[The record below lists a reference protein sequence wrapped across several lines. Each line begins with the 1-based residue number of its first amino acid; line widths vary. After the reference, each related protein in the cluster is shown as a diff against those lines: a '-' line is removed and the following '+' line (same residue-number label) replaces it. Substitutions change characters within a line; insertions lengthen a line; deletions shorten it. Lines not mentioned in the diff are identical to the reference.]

1 MKKRTILAVASLC
14 GVATMSVL
22 TLSGLSGEAR
32 EFFADGDAGIWVHYA
47 RKEATKTEKGIREY
61 WVNCSSHEYVFEQ
74 PTSGTIQ
81 EFTKYDTSGFTED
94 DDRWIN
100 TVTMTAKDVIMTEA
114 TKVLDL
120 GAYAGGTITKMTA
133 GTSKAGATL
142 DLGTDAT
149 NLDVSGFD
157 EDHKDD
163 GVKTVEVNT
172 IKDGKEYK
180 IYAETTFVT
189 AMISDVAGF
198 INYVQVDSAIPA
210 KYGYIKMAQNINLNN
225 SAFSPKFDFKDYKFN
240 EANFFGGTF
249 DGNGKTIT
257 YKSGGATGI
266 FYNLNNGAIIKNLN
280 IQDYYYNNDSG
291 SCLIARSIWNSTLE
305 NVTTKIYAANTAM
318 SAPDAVAGINN
329 QTGYLAAIRAQGLTM
344 KNCTFDCSG
353 YALASFIGRG
363 GNYTMPTVQ
372 GCTIK
377 AKSLVEAMYS
387 SYLATPERGGIGTY
401 QPENVTL
408 KEGEG
413 YIPGLTFEQ
422 A

>member
-22 TLSGLSGEAR
+22 ALSGLSGEAR

-81 EFTKYDTSGFTED
+81 EFTQYDTSGFTDD

-133 GTSKAGATL
+133 GTSKAGALL
-142 DLGTDAT
+142 DLGTDAS

-157 EDHKDD
+157 AAHKDD
-163 GVKTVEVNT
+163 GVKTVEVDT

-189 AMISDVAGF
+189 AMINTVKDF
-198 INYVQVDSAIPA
+198 QDYVMVDDEKTA
-210 KYGYIKMAQNINLNN
+210 KHAYVKLGTDNLNLRSIGTIFN
-225 SAFSPKFDFKDYKFN
+225 WKFNFDNAFS
-240 EANFFGGTF
+240 GTF
-249 DGNGKTIT
+249 DGNGKTIVFSNNT
-257 YKSGGATGI
+257 NTGI
-266 FYNLNNGAIIKNLN
+266 FYNLKNATIKDLKINDIWYNGAKDTCLFARN
-280 IQDYYYNNDSG
+280 IDGNVIFDNVSTKVTGG
-291 SCLIARSIWNSTLE
+291 SAGKTVST
-305 NVTTKIYAANTAM
+305 Y
-318 SAPDAVAGINN
+318 DA
-329 QTGYLAAIRAQGLTM
+329 TGYIASTRAMGLTI
-344 KNCTFDCSG
+344 KNCTFDASG
-353 YALASFIGRG
+353 YGIGSLVGRG
-363 GNYTMPTVQ
+363 QNYNSVTFINSIV
-372 GCTIK
+372 K
-377 AKSLVEAMYS
+377 ASSIVEAMHS
-387 SYLATPERGGIGTY
+387 NYLKKTF
-401 QPENVTL
+401 QPANVEL
-408 KEGEG
+408 AEGEEAM
-413 YIPGLTFEQ
+413 PGLTFEQ